1 MKNFFALSSCC
12 LCALLCSGAARADI
26 EQDLQGIKAQRSQ
39 LEDDFDR
46 RIRACHQ
53 KFNVNDCL
61 KEVAAAKNKALSPL
75 LEKQRELQSQL
86 RAERADQ
93 RRAQILDKQR
103 TP

>member
-1 MKNFFALSSCC
+1 MKNFFVLSSCV

-26 EQDLQGIKAQRSQ
+26 EQDLQDIKTQRSQ

-53 KFNVNDCL
+53 KFDVNACL
-61 KEVAAAKNKALSPL
+61 NEVAAAKSKSLSPL

-86 RAERADQ
+86 RAQRAEQ

-103 TP
+103 AP